1 MFKIMD
7 KYRTPAQIILGLI
20 GISFLGF
27 GMLGF
32 QSTPNNMYL
41 VKIGD
46 QIITR
51 QQLDEAI
58 RNTEQ
63 NGGVANRNAVLQTL
77 MARAYL
83 MEGAKRMGVVAAD
96 TQIKQMIVDNPMF
109 HDEKNQ
115 FSPQLFKKILQQARM
130 SEQQYMDEQRKNLL
144 IVGLSAAINQGAISD
159 FQTNQI
165 INSVYAPREVRSIAF
180 MPKAF
185 IDKVKVD
192 DAILKK
198 YYDANKKNYV
208 LKQGIKFQFVRFSA
222 KDLLAKQKVS
232 DEELKQAMQEQHVQS
247 KQKRH
252 VYHIL
257 IAVAD
262 NADAATKKKAQEQA
276 VKIVTE
282 AKAHP
287 NQFGVL
293 AKKYSQDAASAQKG
307 GDLGEITQDSGLDK
321 SVEDAAFALKKG
333 EVSNVV
339 QSKFGY
345 HIIYVSDISSSNS
358 EEERK
363 AAALASIQEKKAQQA
378 YSKMREDLEQ
388 MTFAS
393 PDSLQISADK
403 LGLPVQTQDQ
413 WLTRDNAAQLQV
425 PTAVVDALFSN
436 EVFVKKHN
444 SEVIGVNGV
453 SWVVRALET
462 RAQTDQT
469 FDKVK
474 DQVKEDYIRVE
485 SLRLAESAAKKLVS
499 DLQAGKKADLQWS
512 AVIEVSPEQAH
523 SLPPQTYQAFMK
535 AVPHNGKSAYAFISG
550 GEAPEVMEVLKI
562 KSVQDAQ
569 QLAAA
574 KQRVLMIQGE
584 SLLSNYING
593 LRDQIPTEQGAERLS
608 D

>member
-32 QSTPNNMYL
+32 QSAPNNMYL

-63 NGGVANRNAVLQTL
+63 NGGVANRNTVLQTL
-77 MARAYL
+77 MSRAYL
-83 MEGAKRMGVVAAD
+83 MEGAKRMGVVVAD

-115 FSPQLFKKILQQARM
+115 FSPQLFKQILQQARM

-144 IVGLSAAINQGAISD
+144 IVGLSTAINQGAISD
-159 FQTNQI
+159 WQVNQM
-165 INSVYAPREVRSIAF
+165 INAVYAPREVRSIAF

-185 IDKVKVD
+185 VDKVKVD
-192 DAILKK
+192 DVVLKK

-208 LKQGIKFQFVRFSA
+208 LKQGVKFQFIRFSV

-232 DEELKQAMQEQHVQS
+232 DEELKQAMQEQHAQS

-262 NADAATKKKAQEQA
+262 NADAAAKKKAQEQA
-276 VKIVTE
+276 AKIAAE

-287 NQFGVL
+287 NQFSAL
-293 AKKYSQDAASAQKG
+293 AKKYSQDAISAQKG
-307 GDLGEITQDSGLDK
+307 GDLGEITQNSGLDK
-321 SVEDAAFALKKG
+321 AVEDAAFALKEG
-333 EVSNVV
+333 EISGVV
-339 QSKFGY
+339 NSKFGY
-345 HIIYVSDISSSNS
+345 HVIYVSNISSSNS

-388 MTFAS
+388 LAFAS
-393 PDSLQISADK
+393 PGSLQIPADK
-403 LGLPVQTQDQ
+403 LGLPVQTQEQ
-413 WLTRDNAAQLQV
+413 WLTRDNAAQLQIPV
-425 PTAVVDALFSN
+425 PVVDALFSD

-453 SWVVRALET
+453 SWLVRALET
-462 RAQTDQT
+462 RAQKEQSFDQ
-469 FDKVK
+469 VK
-474 DQVKEDYIRVE
+474 DQVKEDYIRTE
-485 SLRLAESAAKKLVS
+485 SLHLAESEAKKMVS
-499 DLQAGKKADLQWS
+499 DLQAGKKVDLQWS
-512 AVIEVSPEQAH
+512 AVVEVSPEQAH
-523 SLPPQTYQAFMK
+523 SLPPQAYQAFMK

-550 GEAPEVMEVLKI
+550 GEAPEIMEVLKI
-562 KSVQDAQ
+562 KPIQDAQ
-569 QLAAA
+569 LLTAA
-574 KQRVLMIQGE
+574 KQGVLMMQGE
-584 SLLSNYING
+584 SLLSNYINS
-593 LRDQIPTEQGAERLS
+593 LRNQIPTEQGAERLS
-608 D
+608 E